1 MKRIF
6 GELVK
11 IFLEDNDYQTMIASD
26 GKEAIDTFHRFQ
38 PDMILLDI
46 MIPKIDGY
54 AVCELIRKESKI
66 PIIMITALSDETNQ
80 LKGFDLLI
88 DDYVTKPFSMPIL
101 LRKIQAIF
109 RRIDNDLNTK
119 QELIQ
124 YKDIVLNMNEY
135 TVSINKEFIDFTRK
149 EFEILKELLAHPGY
163 VQTREMLLD
172 KVWQNEYYDSDR
184 VVDNHIKNIRK
195 KLQGLYKNSKR
206 NCIKLKKIRQHL
218 NAKDIYYYHNFT
230 NVY

>member
-1 MKRIF
+1 
-6 GELVK
+6 
-11 IFLEDNDYQTMIASD
+11 MIASD
-26 GKEAIDTFHRFQ
+26 GIEAIDTFHRFQ

-80 LKGFDLLI
+80 LKGFYLLI

-172 KVWQNEYYDSDR
+172 KVWQYEYYDSDR

-195 KLQGLYKNSKR
+195 KLGKDYIKTVKGIGYKVE
-206 NCIKLKKIRQHL
+206 
-218 NAKDIYYYHNFT
+218 KD
-230 NVY
+230 

>member
-1 MKRIF
+1 MKKILIVEDEE
-6 GELVK
+6 GIQELLK
-11 IFLEDNDYQTMIASD
+11 FFLEDNDYQTMIASD
-26 GKEAIDTFHRFQ
+26 GIEAIDTFHRFQ

-172 KVWQNEYYDSDR
+172 KVWQYEYYDSDR

-195 KLQGLYKNSKR
+195 KLGKDYIKTVKGIGYKVE
-206 NCIKLKKIRQHL
+206 
-218 NAKDIYYYHNFT
+218 KD
-230 NVY
+230 

>member
-1 MKRIF
+1 MKKILIVEDEEDIQ
-6 GELVK
+6 ELLK
-11 IFLEDNDYQTMIASD
+11 FFLEDNDYQTMIASD
-26 GKEAIDTFHRFQ
+26 GIEAIDTFHRFQ

-54 AVCELIRKESKI
+54 AVCELIRKESKM
-66 PIIMITALSDETNQ
+66 PIIMITALADETNQ

-172 KVWQNEYYDSDR
+172 KVWQYEYYDSDR

-195 KLQGLYKNSKR
+195 KLGKDYIKTVKGIGYKVE
-206 NCIKLKKIRQHL
+206 
-218 NAKDIYYYHNFT
+218 KD
-230 NVY
+230 

>member
-1 MKRIF
+1 M
-6 GELVK
+6 
-11 IFLEDNDYQTMIASD
+11 
-26 GKEAIDTFHRFQ
+26 
-38 PDMILLDI
+38 
-46 MIPKIDGY
+46 
-54 AVCELIRKESKI
+54 
-66 PIIMITALSDETNQ
+66 
-80 LKGFDLLI
+80 I

-172 KVWQNEYYDSDR
+172 KVWQYEYYDSDR

-195 KLQGLYKNSKR
+195 KLGKDY
-206 NCIKLKKIRQHL
+206 IKTVKGIIGHEPKVIHEF
-218 NAKDIYYYHNFT
+218 DIIFSQAELENDIQLISLPSVPFKSAS
-230 NVY
+230 

>member
-1 MKRIF
+1 MKKILIVEDEEDIQ
-6 GELVK
+6 ELLK
-11 IFLEDNDYQTMIASD
+11 FFLEDNDYQTMIASD
-26 GKEAIDTFHRFQ
+26 GIEAIDTFHRFQ

-135 TVSINKEFIDFTRK
+135 TVSTVSYTHLRK
-149 EFEILKELLAHPGY
+149 Y
-163 VQTREMLLD
+163 
-172 KVWQNEYYDSDR
+172 
-184 VVDNHIKNIRK
+184 
-195 KLQGLYKNSKR
+195 
-206 NCIKLKKIRQHL
+206 
-218 NAKDIYYYHNFT
+218 
-230 NVY
+230 

>member
-1 MKRIF
+1 MKKILIVEDEEDIQ
-6 GELVK
+6 ELLK
-11 IFLEDNDYQTMIASD
+11 FFLEDNDYQTMIASD
-26 GKEAIDTFHRFQ
+26 GIEAIDTFHRFQ
-38 PDMILLDI
+38 PDMISLDI

-172 KVWQNEYYDSDR
+172 KVWQYEYYDSDR

-195 KLQGLYKNSKR
+195 KLGKDYIKTVKGIGYKVE
-206 NCIKLKKIRQHL
+206 
-218 NAKDIYYYHNFT
+218 KD
-230 NVY
+230 

>member
-1 MKRIF
+1 
-6 GELVK
+6 
-11 IFLEDNDYQTMIASD
+11 
-26 GKEAIDTFHRFQ
+26 
-38 PDMILLDI
+38 MILLDI

-172 KVWQNEYYDSDR
+172 KVWQYEYYDSDR

-195 KLQGLYKNSKR
+195 KLGKDYIKTVKGIGYKVE
-206 NCIKLKKIRQHL
+206 
-218 NAKDIYYYHNFT
+218 KD
-230 NVY
+230 

>member
-1 MKRIF
+1 MKKILIVEDEEDIQ
-6 GELVK
+6 ELLK
-11 IFLEDNDYQTMIASD
+11 FFLEDNDYQTMIASD
-26 GKEAIDTFHRFQ
+26 GIEAIDTFHRFQ

-172 KVWQNEYYDSDR
+172 KVWQYDSDR

-195 KLQGLYKNSKR
+195 KLGKDYIKTVKGIGYKVE
-206 NCIKLKKIRQHL
+206 
-218 NAKDIYYYHNFT
+218 KD
-230 NVY
+230 

>member
-1 MKRIF
+1 MKKILIVEDEEDIQ
-6 GELVK
+6 ELLK
-11 IFLEDNDYQTMIASD
+11 FFLEDNDYQTMIASD
-26 GKEAIDTFHRFQ
+26 GIEAIDTFHCFQ

-172 KVWQNEYYDSDR
+172 KVWQYEYYDSDR

-195 KLQGLYKNSKR
+195 KLGKDYIKTVKGIGYKVE
-206 NCIKLKKIRQHL
+206 
-218 NAKDIYYYHNFT
+218 KD
-230 NVY
+230 

>member
-1 MKRIF
+1 MKKILIVEDEEDIQ
-6 GELVK
+6 ELLK
-11 IFLEDNDYQTMIASD
+11 FFLEDDDYQTMIASD
-26 GKEAIDTFHRFQ
+26 GIEAIDTFHRFQ

-172 KVWQNEYYDSDR
+172 KVWQYEYYDSDR

-195 KLQGLYKNSKR
+195 KLGKDYIKTVKGIGYKVE
-206 NCIKLKKIRQHL
+206 
-218 NAKDIYYYHNFT
+218 KD
-230 NVY
+230 

>member
-1 MKRIF
+1 MKKILIVEDEEDIQ
-6 GELVK
+6 ELLK
-11 IFLEDNDYQTMIASD
+11 FFLEDNDYQTMIASD
-26 GKEAIDTFHRFQ
+26 GIEAIDTFHRFQ

-124 YKDIVLNMNEY
+124 YKDIVLNMNEC

-172 KVWQNEYYDSDR
+172 KVWQYEYYDSDR

-195 KLQGLYKNSKR
+195 KLGKDYIKTVKGIGYKVE
-206 NCIKLKKIRQHL
+206 
-218 NAKDIYYYHNFT
+218 KD
-230 NVY
+230 

>member
-1 MKRIF
+1 MKKILIVEDEEDIQ
-6 GELVK
+6 ELLK
-11 IFLEDNDYQTMIASD
+11 FFLEDNDYQTMIASD
-26 GKEAIDTFHRFQ
+26 GIEAIDTFHRFQ

-109 RRIDNDLNTK
+109 RRIDNDLNRK

-172 KVWQNEYYDSDR
+172 KVWQYEYYDSDR

-195 KLQGLYKNSKR
+195 KLGKDYIKTVKGIGYKVE
-206 NCIKLKKIRQHL
+206 
-218 NAKDIYYYHNFT
+218 KD
-230 NVY
+230 

>member
-1 MKRIF
+1 MRILIVEDEEDIQ
-6 GELVK
+6 ELLK
-11 IFLEDNDYQTMIASD
+11 FFLEDNDYQTMIASD
-26 GKEAIDTFHRFQ
+26 GIEAIDTFHRFQ

-109 RRIDNDLNTK
+109 RRIDNDL
-119 QELIQ
+119 
-124 YKDIVLNMNEY
+124 V
-135 TVSINKEFIDFTRK
+135 INPISLSLHT
-149 EFEILKELLAHPGY
+149 L
-163 VQTREMLLD
+163 
-172 KVWQNEYYDSDR
+172 
-184 VVDNHIKNIRK
+184 
-195 KLQGLYKNSKR
+195 
-206 NCIKLKKIRQHL
+206 
-218 NAKDIYYYHNFT
+218 
-230 NVY
+230 

>member
-1 MKRIF
+1 MKKILIVEDEEDIQ
-6 GELVK
+6 ELLK
-11 IFLEDNDYQTMIASD
+11 FFLEDNDYQTMIASD
-26 GKEAIDTFHRFQ
+26 GIEAIDTFHRFQ

-54 AVCELIRKESKI
+54 AVCELIRKESKV

-172 KVWQNEYYDSDR
+172 KVWQYEYYDSDR

-195 KLQGLYKNSKR
+195 KLGKDYIKTVKGIGYKVE
-206 NCIKLKKIRQHL
+206 
-218 NAKDIYYYHNFT
+218 KD
-230 NVY
+230 

>member
-1 MKRIF
+1 MKKILIVEDEEDIQ
-6 GELVK
+6 ELLK
-11 IFLEDNDYQTMIASD
+11 FFLEDNDYQTMIASD
-26 GKEAIDTFHRFQ
+26 GIEAIDTFHRFQ

-135 TVSINKEFIDFTRK
+135 TVSINKEFIDFTCK

-172 KVWQNEYYDSDR
+172 KVWQYEYYDSDR

-195 KLQGLYKNSKR
+195 KLGKDYIKTVKGIGYKVE
-206 NCIKLKKIRQHL
+206 
-218 NAKDIYYYHNFT
+218 KD
-230 NVY
+230 

>member
-1 MKRIF
+1 MKKILIVEDEEDIQ
-6 GELVK
+6 ELLK
-11 IFLEDNDYQTMIASD
+11 FFLEDNDYQTMIASD
-26 GKEAIDTFHRFQ
+26 GIEAIDTFHRFQ
-38 PDMILLDI
+38 PDMILLVI

-172 KVWQNEYYDSDR
+172 KVWQYEYYDSDR
-184 VVDNHIKNIRK
+184 VIDNHIKNIRK
-195 KLQGLYKNSKR
+195 KLGKDYIKTVKGIGYKVE
-206 NCIKLKKIRQHL
+206 
-218 NAKDIYYYHNFT
+218 KD
-230 NVY
+230 

>member
-1 MKRIF
+1 MKKILIVEDEEDIQ
-6 GELVK
+6 ELLK
-11 IFLEDNDYQTMIASD
+11 FFLEDNDYQTMIASD
-26 GKEAIDTFHRFQ
+26 GIEAIDTFHRFQ

-135 TVSINKEFIDFTRK
+135 TVSIYKEFIDFTRK

-172 KVWQNEYYDSDR
+172 KVWQYEYYDSDR

-195 KLQGLYKNSKR
+195 KLGKDYIKTVKGIGYKVE
-206 NCIKLKKIRQHL
+206 
-218 NAKDIYYYHNFT
+218 KD
-230 NVY
+230 

>member
-1 MKRIF
+1 MKKILIVEDEEDIQ
-6 GELVK
+6 ELLNF
-11 IFLEDNDYQTMIASD
+11 FLEDNDYQTMIASD
-26 GKEAIDTFHRFQ
+26 GIEAIDTFHRFQ

-172 KVWQNEYYDSDR
+172 KVWQYEYYDSDR

-195 KLQGLYKNSKR
+195 KLGKDYIKTVKGIGYKVE
-206 NCIKLKKIRQHL
+206 
-218 NAKDIYYYHNFT
+218 KD
-230 NVY
+230 

>member
-1 MKRIF
+1 MKKILIVEDEEDIQ
-6 GELVK
+6 ELLK
-11 IFLEDNDYQTMIASD
+11 FFLEDNDYQTMIASD
-26 GKEAIDTFHRFQ
+26 GIEAIDTFHRFQ

-172 KVWQNEYYDSDR
+172 KVWQYEYYDSDR

-195 KLQGLYKNSKR
+195 KLGKDYIKTVKGIGYKYF
-206 NCIKLKKIRQHL
+206 CI
-218 NAKDIYYYHNFT
+218 
-230 NVY
+230 

>member
-1 MKRIF
+1 MKKILIVEDEEDIQ
-6 GELVK
+6 ELLK
-11 IFLEDNDYQTMIASD
+11 FFLEDNDYQTMIASD
-26 GKEAIDTFHRFQ
+26 GIEAIDTFHRFQ

-80 LKGFDLLI
+80 LKGFDLLV

-172 KVWQNEYYDSDR
+172 KVWQYEYYDSDR

-195 KLQGLYKNSKR
+195 KLGKDYIKTVKGIGYKVE
-206 NCIKLKKIRQHL
+206 
-218 NAKDIYYYHNFT
+218 KD
-230 NVY
+230 

>member
-1 MKRIF
+1 MKKILIVEDEEDIQ
-6 GELVK
+6 ELLK
-11 IFLEDNDYQTMIASD
+11 FFLEDNDYQTMIASD
-26 GKEAIDTFHRFQ
+26 GIEAIDTFHRFQ
-38 PDMILLDI
+38 PNMILLDI

-172 KVWQNEYYDSDR
+172 KVWQYEYYDSDR

-195 KLQGLYKNSKR
+195 KLGKDYIKTVKGIGYKVE
-206 NCIKLKKIRQHL
+206 
-218 NAKDIYYYHNFT
+218 KD
-230 NVY
+230 

>member
-1 MKRIF
+1 MKKILIVEDEEDIQ
-6 GELVK
+6 ELLK
-11 IFLEDNDYQTMIASD
+11 FFLEDNDYQTMIASD
-26 GKEAIDTFHRFQ
+26 GIEAIDTFHRFQ

-124 YKDIVLNMNEY
+124 YKDIVLNMN
-135 TVSINKEFIDFTRK
+135 
-149 EFEILKELLAHPGY
+149 A
-163 VQTREMLLD
+163 
-172 KVWQNEYYDSDR
+172 
-184 VVDNHIKNIRK
+184 
-195 KLQGLYKNSKR
+195 LYQLTKNSSILLVKS
-206 NCIKLKKIRQHL
+206 LKS
-218 NAKDIYYYHNFT
+218 
-230 NVY
+230 

>member
-1 MKRIF
+1 MKKILIVEDEEDIQ
-6 GELVK
+6 ELLK
-11 IFLEDNDYQTMIASD
+11 FFLEDNDYQTMIAND
-26 GKEAIDTFHRFQ
+26 GIEAIDIFHRFQ

-66 PIIMITALSDETNQ
+66 PIIMITALSDEINQ

-109 RRIDNDLNTK
+109 RRIDNDLNAK

-135 TVSINKEFIDFTRK
+135 TVSINKEFIEFTRK
-149 EFEILKELLAHPGY
+149 EFEILKELLVRPGY

-172 KVWQNEYYDSDR
+172 KVWQYEYYDSDR
-184 VVDNHIKNIRK
+184 VIDNHIKNIRK
-195 KLQGLYKNSKR
+195 KLGKDYIKTVKGVGYKVE
-206 NCIKLKKIRQHL
+206 
-218 NAKDIYYYHNFT
+218 KD
-230 NVY
+230 

>member
-1 MKRIF
+1 MKKILIVEDEEDIQ
-6 GELVK
+6 ELLK
-11 IFLEDNDYQTMIASD
+11 FFLEDNDYQTMIASD
-26 GKEAIDTFHRFQ
+26 GIEAIDTFHRFQ

-172 KVWQNEYYDSDR
+172 KVWQYEYYLSLI
-184 VVDNHIKNIRK
+184 HI
-195 KLQGLYKNSKR
+195 
-206 NCIKLKKIRQHL
+206 
-218 NAKDIYYYHNFT
+218 
-230 NVY
+230 

>member
-1 MKRIF
+1 MK
-6 GELVK
+6 K
-11 IFLEDNDYQTMIASD
+11 ILIVEDEEDIQKLLKFFLEDNDYQTMIASD
-26 GKEAIDTFHRFQ
+26 GIEAIDTFHRFQ

-135 TVSINKEFIDFTRK
+135 TVSINKELIDFTRK

-172 KVWQNEYYDSDR
+172 KVWQYEYYDSDR

-195 KLQGLYKNSKR
+195 KLGKDYIKTVKGIGYKVE
-206 NCIKLKKIRQHL
+206 
-218 NAKDIYYYHNFT
+218 KD
-230 NVY
+230 

>member
-1 MKRIF
+1 MKKILIVEDEEDIQ
-6 GELVK
+6 ELLK
-11 IFLEDNDYQTMIASD
+11 FFLEDNDYQTMIASD
-26 GKEAIDTFHRFQ
+26 GIEAIDTFHRFQ

-124 YKDIVLNMNEY
+124 YKDIVLNINEY

-172 KVWQNEYYDSDR
+172 KVWQYEYYDSDR

-195 KLQGLYKNSKR
+195 KLGKDYIKTVKGIGYKVE
-206 NCIKLKKIRQHL
+206 
-218 NAKDIYYYHNFT
+218 KD
-230 NVY
+230 

>member
-1 MKRIF
+1 MKKILIVEDEEDIQ
-6 GELVK
+6 ELLK
-11 IFLEDNDYQTMIASD
+11 FFLEDNDYQTMIASD
-26 GKEAIDTFHRFQ
+26 GIEAIDTFHRFQ

-149 EFEILKELLAHPGY
+149 EFEILKELLAHPEY

-172 KVWQNEYYDSDR
+172 KVWQYEYYDSDR

-195 KLQGLYKNSKR
+195 KLGKDYIKTVKGIGYKVE
-206 NCIKLKKIRQHL
+206 
-218 NAKDIYYYHNFT
+218 KD
-230 NVY
+230 

>member
-1 MKRIF
+1 MKKILIVEDEEDIQ
-6 GELVK
+6 ELLK
-11 IFLEDNDYQTMIASD
+11 FFLEDNDYQTVIASD
-26 GKEAIDTFHRFQ
+26 GIEAIDTFHRFQ

-172 KVWQNEYYDSDR
+172 KVWQYEYYDSDR

-195 KLQGLYKNSKR
+195 KLGKDYIKTVKGIGYKVE
-206 NCIKLKKIRQHL
+206 
-218 NAKDIYYYHNFT
+218 KD
-230 NVY
+230 

>member
-1 MKRIF
+1 MKKILIVEDEEDIQ
-6 GELVK
+6 ELLK
-11 IFLEDNDYQTMIASD
+11 FFLEDNDYQTMIAS
-26 GKEAIDTFHRFQ
+26 GGIEAIDTFHRFQ

-80 LKGFDLLI
+80 LKGFDSVSI
-88 DDYVTKPFSMPIL
+88 DDYVTKPFFMPIL

-135 TVSINKEFIDFTRK
+135 TVSINKEFIDFT
-149 EFEILKELLAHPGY
+149 
-163 VQTREMLLD
+163 Q
-172 KVWQNEYYDSDR
+172 
-184 VVDNHIKNIRK
+184 
-195 KLQGLYKNSKR
+195 
-206 NCIKLKKIRQHL
+206 
-218 NAKDIYYYHNFT
+218 
-230 NVY
+230 

>member
-1 MKRIF
+1 MKKILIVEDEEDIQ
-6 GELVK
+6 ELLK
-11 IFLEDNDYQTMIASD
+11 FFLEDNDYQTMIASD
-26 GKEAIDTFHRFQ
+26 GIEAIDTFHRFQ

-88 DDYVTKPFSMPIL
+88 DGYVTKPFSMPIL

-172 KVWQNEYYDSDR
+172 KVWQYEYYDSDR

-195 KLQGLYKNSKR
+195 KLGKDYIKTVKGIGYKVE
-206 NCIKLKKIRQHL
+206 
-218 NAKDIYYYHNFT
+218 KD
-230 NVY
+230 

>member
-1 MKRIF
+1 
-6 GELVK
+6 
-11 IFLEDNDYQTMIASD
+11 MIASD
-26 GKEAIDTFHRFQ
+26 GIEAIDTFHRFQ

-172 KVWQNEYYDSDR
+172 KVWQYEYYDSDR

-195 KLQGLYKNSKR
+195 KLGKDYIKTVKGIGYKVE
-206 NCIKLKKIRQHL
+206 
-218 NAKDIYYYHNFT
+218 KD
-230 NVY
+230 

>member
-1 MKRIF
+1 MKKILIVEDEEDIQ
-6 GELVK
+6 ELLK
-11 IFLEDNDYQTMIASD
+11 FFLEDNDYQTMIASD
-26 GKEAIDTFHRFQ
+26 GIEAIDTFHRFQ

-172 KVWQNEYYDSDR
+172 KVRQYEYYDSDR

-195 KLQGLYKNSKR
+195 KLGKDYIKTVKGIGYKVE
-206 NCIKLKKIRQHL
+206 
-218 NAKDIYYYHNFT
+218 KD
-230 NVY
+230 